1 MRPLDALVCAVAVI
15 ALVSST
21 ARAQQTPTPLPQGS
35 QDDPTRLPELSVT
48 APARLP
54 GAPLPLSSVPATV
67 NIVPADRLRGSG
79 AVTLQEALSR
89 LPGVTLSDQQ
99 GNSWQMDLS
108 LRGFRSTSVTGES
121 QGLSVFVD
129 GVRVNEPGVEE
140 VHTTCC
146 RSTTSTGSR

>member
-1 MRPLDALVCAVAVI
+1 MRLLDVLVCAVAAI

-21 ARAQQTPTPLPQGS
+21 ARAQPPPPYPEGT

-54 GAPLPLSSVPATV
+54 GAALPLSSVPATV
-67 NIVPADRLRGSG
+67 NIVPGDRLRGQR

-99 GNSWQMDLS
+99 GNSWQMDLAS
-108 LRGFRSTSVTGES
+108 AASDRPPSPANRRG
-121 QGLSVFVD
+121 
-129 GVRVNEPGVEE
+129 
-140 VHTTCC
+140 
-146 RSTTSTGSR
+146 

>member
-1 MRPLDALVCAVAVI
+1 MRPLDALVCAVAAI

-21 ARAQQTPTPLPQGS
+21 ALAQPPPLPQGS
-35 QDDPTRLPELSVT
+35 QDDPTRLPEVSVT

-67 NIVPADRLRGSG
+67 NVVPGDRLRGSG

-99 GNSWQMDLS
+99 GNSW
-108 LRGFRSTSVTGES
+108 
-121 QGLSVFVD
+121 
-129 GVRVNEPGVEE
+129 
-140 VHTTCC
+140 
-146 RSTTSTGSR
+146 